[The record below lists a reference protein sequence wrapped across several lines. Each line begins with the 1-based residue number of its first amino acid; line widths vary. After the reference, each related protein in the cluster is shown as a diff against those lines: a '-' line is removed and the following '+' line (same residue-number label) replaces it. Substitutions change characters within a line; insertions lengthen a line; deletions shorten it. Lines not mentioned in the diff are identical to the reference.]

1 MSGRAI
7 IQMIGI
13 LNVGLGNL
21 RSVENAVY
29 QSGFDPLV
37 VEDASAF
44 DDLTHLIVPGVGN
57 FGAAMPEI
65 DRRGLRKP
73 ILDFVGSGRPLL
85 GACLGMQLLMAVGE
99 EGGIHEGLRLIDGR
113 VVRMTPP
120 PGFRVPH
127 VGWNVVDVRRVHPVF
142 DGIKNGRDF
151 YFVHSYVACCVHEE
165 DVLGVTDHGGSITAV
180 IGRKNVIGFQFH
192 PEKSQI
198 NGLRLVE
205 NFCRW
210 DGQC

>member
-1 MSGRAI
+1 
-7 IQMIGI
+7 MIGI

-29 QSGFDPLV
+29 QNGFDPLV
-37 VEDASAF
+37 VEDASVF
-44 DDLTHLIVPGVGN
+44 DGLSHLIVPGVGN
-57 FGAAMPEI
+57 FSAAMPEI

-99 EGGIHEGLRLIDGR
+99 EGGIHEGLGLIDGR
-113 VVRMTPP
+113 VVRMTPT

-127 VGWNVVDVRRVHPVF
+127 VGWNVVDVRRAHPVF
-142 DGIKNGRDF
+142 DGIKTGRDF
-151 YFVHSYVACCVHEE
+151 YFVHSYVARCVREE
-165 DVLGVTDHGGSITAV
+165 DVLGVTDHGGPITAV

-198 NGLRLVE
+198 NGLKLVE